1 MTFEREFADKT
12 FLEALSPVELRT
24 TSEIAKIMGYSNRLV
39 ERRLNVLVEA
49 GFVEK
54 KEIKASGRFGFKYY
68 WKLAEAKE

>member
-24 TSEIAKIMGYSNRLV
+24 TSEIAKIMGCSNRLV

-49 GFVEK
+49 GFVVK
-54 KEIKASGRFGFKYY
+54 KK
-68 WKLAEAKE
+68 